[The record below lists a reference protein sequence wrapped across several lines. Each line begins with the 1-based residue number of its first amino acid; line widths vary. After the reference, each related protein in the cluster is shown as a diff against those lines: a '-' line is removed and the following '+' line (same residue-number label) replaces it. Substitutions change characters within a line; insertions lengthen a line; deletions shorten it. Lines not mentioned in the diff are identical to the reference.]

1 MTSARLRLNFI
12 MISFSLLFARVPTSP
27 ASEAQHQRQ
36 QFKTNSIFIQ
46 SNFENSGLGSNLAN
60 GLRCPGGTSPLYS
73 TIVVHGAGDAMLCA
87 LARAEALN
95 EFDDRKQ
102 RAKMECELG
111 GENYTFQEASRQES
125 TPCECSAY
133 TPSCQISF
141 SQEFFCCGPAMQ
153 R

>member
-1 MTSARLRLNFI
+1 MTSEALRLKFI
-12 MISFSLLFARVPTSP
+12 MISFSLLFARTTSLL
-27 ASEAQHQRQ
+27 AIEAQNQHQ
-36 QFKTNSIFIQ
+36 QFKTNSIFNH
-46 SNFENSGLGSNLAN
+46 SNFDNSGLGLNLAN

-87 LARAEALN
+87 LARTEALS

-111 GENYTFQEASRQES
+111 GDNYTFQEASRQES

-141 SQEFFCCGPAMQ
+141 SQEFFCCGPAIQ